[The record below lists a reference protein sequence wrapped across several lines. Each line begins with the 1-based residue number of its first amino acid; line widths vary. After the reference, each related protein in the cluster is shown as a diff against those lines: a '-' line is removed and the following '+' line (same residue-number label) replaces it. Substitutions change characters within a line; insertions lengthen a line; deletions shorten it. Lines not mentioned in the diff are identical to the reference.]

1 MPIKPLEPVAW
12 LLGRQLIASLKWILL
27 YTAFGTK
34 LDARDWMAAK
44 VYPSDEQAEADDK
57 WMRLLLTRN
66 DGQELPQ
73 SDDPEGGT
81 RFWSG
86 KEFWF
91 DYLSDTGDGTK
102 ATYSI
107 AYLCLNNLWM
117 QDRWES
123 TPDFEDANIQLEH
136 LKRDGDSFPV
146 RLPRGEFLLIGGDTS
161 YHLSDYATLHSRFQK
176 PFNAAYVDLAAD
188 LAAAR
193 QQLDNDAARANGTN
207 RRPLFGIPGNHDYY
221 DMLDGFRRQFRKPV
235 RTRPENKVY
244 GQNDLTAP
252 QLMLHPFKREQ
263 ETSYIALRLPFG
275 WMLWGLDTEV
285 GTIDERQRDFFK
297 SVNRGVAPEK
307 LIVATSAPTT
317 VFGKGADRNDKKS
330 SLAFYQLNLPRPFVK
345 TEDLEKGE
353 PDLLPNQVRLDIAGD
368 VHQYARYWGPENKS
382 SNPRPTAKSEAPSA
396 ANYASVVS
404 GLGGAFHH
412 PSTTYVDEIKEQQL
426 YPSEKTS
433 REAVAKEIFNPWKVF
448 NGGGVGVIGAV
459 IALLLTF
466 SAIANDSSRP
476 AIHNFPA
483 FIWLGLTQPEAY
495 ESTVILSP
503 QSKPAESSAAQ
514 PPSLHSATATPTP
527 SPEPAKVKIKRFGL
541 WNQLGITDTEW
552 SPVPKHQA
560 VVDSGRCGGNKL
572 LYLWG
577 ECAVVWPVD
586 YKIGMLMLI
595 STLIVIGAT
604 FALTESVYK
613 KADTQKN
620 VQLGATEAHDEEEEE
635 STRLAKKLQKR
646 VLLFLWPTLS
656 LNVALG
662 IIGVLSIIPY
672 RPFITPFANSLWVY
686 LTLIWAVSSII
697 FSLRYSD
704 WLFLQSSKITV
715 TQGDWFITWALAVAV
730 LASLAVGLW
739 LFGKNN
745 LPAYLVADIIFVT
758 VLLGTFVGLI
768 YVAVSMGG
776 QYQSLPGKIGMGLVG
791 FWHWLLQLGVALL
804 LLKKGTW
811 LTLLLAVPVFFLF
824 MFIGKTFLARNYKW
838 RLTAIWL
845 AYGATML
852 FLPRFVY
859 CWLSSWSES
868 WAGLRQAF
876 FWPHVFG
883 PQSSFVTYEWWGT
896 FGGFW
901 QLFPLGLACFLG
913 LAFSCIWVG
922 WYFAV
927 CLRFNGHNNEA
938 GGAAR
943 IENYKQFI
951 RFRVRENDLTGYVIA
966 VDTPEDTGN
975 KLRNVKLVDV
985 FQLKRATLESEPP
998 AIPGG

>member
-12 LLGRQLIASLKWILL
+12 LLGRQLIASLKWMLL

-34 LDARDWMAAK
+34 LDARDWMTAR
-44 VYPSDEQAEADDK
+44 VYPADDQAEADEK
-57 WMRLLLTRN
+57 WMRLFVTRN
-66 DGQELPQ
+66 DGNEPPQ
-73 SDDPEGGT
+73 SDDPDSGT
-81 RFWSG
+81 KFWNG

-117 QDRWES
+117 RDRWES
-123 TPDFEDANIQLEH
+123 TPGAKEADIQLEH
-136 LKRDGDSFPV
+136 LKREGDAFAE

-161 YHLSDYATLHSRFQK
+161 YHLSDYETLHSRFQK
-176 PFNAAYVDLAAD
+176 PFNAAYADLAAD
-188 LAAAR
+188 LAQAGQR
-193 QQLDNDAARANGTN
+193 LDSDAARANGTN

-244 GQNDLTAP
+244 AQNDLTAP

-263 ETSYIALRLPFG
+263 ETSYVALRLPFG

-297 SVNRGVAPEK
+297 SVNRGVTPDK

-330 SLAFYQLNLPRPFVK
+330 SLAFYQLNLARPFVK
-345 TEDLEKGE
+345 TEDLEQGE
-353 PDLLPNQVRLDIAGD
+353 PALSPNQIRLDIAGD

-382 SNPRPTAKSEAPSA
+382 SNPRPNATRKALSAP
-396 ANYASVVS
+396 NYASVVS

-412 PSTTYVDEIKEQQL
+412 PSTTYVDEIKEQEL

-433 REAVAKEIFNPWKVF
+433 REAVAEEIFNPWKVF

-466 SAIANDSSRP
+466 AAIANDSSRP
-476 AIHNFPA
+476 AIHNFPP

-495 ESTVILSP
+495 ESTVVLSP
-503 QSKPAESSAAQ
+503 QAKPTQSIAAK
-514 PPSLHSATATPTP
+514 PGLLPTPTP
-527 SPEPAKVKIKRFGL
+527 TPNPEPVKIKPFAL
-541 WNQLGITDTEW
+541 WTRLGITEPIW
-552 SPVPKHQA
+552 SPVPENLA
-560 VVDSGRCGGNKL
+560 TASRCGGNKL

-577 ECAVVWPVD
+577 ECAVIWPID
-586 YKIGMLMLI
+586 YKIGMVMLLI
-595 STLIVIGAT
+595 TLLVIGVT
-604 FALTESVYK
+604 FILTESVYK
-613 KADTQKN
+613 LADAQKN
-620 VQLGATEAHDEEEEE
+620 VKLGATEAHEDEEAE
-635 STRLAKKLQKR
+635 STRVAKQLQKR
-646 VLLFLWPTLS
+646 VLLFLWPTLG
-656 LNVALG
+656 LNVALAV
-662 IIGVLSIIPY
+662 IGVLSIIPY
-672 RPFITPFANSLWVY
+672 RLFITPFGNSLWVY

-715 TQGDWFITWALAVAV
+715 TQGDWFITWALALAV

-758 VLLGTFVGLI
+758 VVLATFFGLI

-776 QYQSLPGKIGMGLVG
+776 QFQSTLGKIGMGFIG
-791 FWHWLLQLGVALL
+791 FWHWLLQLGVALI

-811 LTLLLAVPVFFLF
+811 LTVVLAIPVFFFF
-824 MFIGKTFLARNYKW
+824 MLIGKTFLARNFKW
-838 RLTAIWL
+838 RLTAIWVL
-845 AYGATML
+845 YGATML
-852 FLPRFVY
+852 LLPRLVFW
-859 CWLSSWSES
+859 WLSNWSNS
-868 WAGLRQAF
+868 WAELRQAI
-876 FWPHVFG
+876 FWPHVFD
-883 PQSSFVTYEWWGT
+883 PQNSFASYEWWGT

-901 QLFPLGLACFLG
+901 QLFPLSLACLFG

-927 CLRFNGHNNEA
+927 CLRFNGHNNET

-943 IENYKQFI
+943 IENYKQFV
-951 RFRVRENDLTGYVIA
+951 RFRVRDNDLTGYVIA
-966 VDTPEDTGN
+966 VDTPQDTGN
-975 KLRNVKLVDV
+975 KLENVKLVDV
-985 FQLKRATLESEPP
+985 FQLKR
-998 AIPGG
+998 